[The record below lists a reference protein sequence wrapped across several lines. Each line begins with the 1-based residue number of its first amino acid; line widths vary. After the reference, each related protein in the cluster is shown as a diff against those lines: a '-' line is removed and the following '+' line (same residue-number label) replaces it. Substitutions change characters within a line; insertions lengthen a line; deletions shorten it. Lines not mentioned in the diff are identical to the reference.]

1 MTDNRIKQIADAN
14 GMEVILNKLTEE
26 CGELVTA
33 IARSQ
38 TTEFRE
44 DATPEQFDDDVVEE
58 AVDVWLMVEQFRQYN
73 EFEFDLMLATKID
86 RQMQRMGKKNA
97 KV

>member
-1 MTDNRIKQIADAN
+1 MTDNSIKTIADAN

-38 TTEFRE
+38 STEFRE

-58 AVDVWLMVEQFRQYN
+58 AVDVWFLIEQFKQYN
-73 EFEFDLMLATKID
+73 KFEFDLMLATKIH
-86 RQMQRMGKKNA
+86 RQLERMGVK
-97 KV
+97 

>member
-26 CGELVTA
+26 CGELITA

-58 AVDVWLMVEQFRQYN
+58 AVDVWLMIEQFRQYN
-73 EFEFDLMLATKID
+73 EFEFNLMLATKIS
-86 RQMQRMGKKNA
+86 RQLERMGKNDKR
-97 KV
+97 